1 MKTTHEIL
9 RDNHWTLEE
18 YTQRMTVA
26 EWRAVLAAEA
36 DRPMVK
42 GQLRRLIAKRL
53 GFGYVDVSKE
63 TL

>member
-1 MKTTHEIL
+1 MKTAHEIL
-9 RDNHWTLEE
+9 SDNHWTLEE